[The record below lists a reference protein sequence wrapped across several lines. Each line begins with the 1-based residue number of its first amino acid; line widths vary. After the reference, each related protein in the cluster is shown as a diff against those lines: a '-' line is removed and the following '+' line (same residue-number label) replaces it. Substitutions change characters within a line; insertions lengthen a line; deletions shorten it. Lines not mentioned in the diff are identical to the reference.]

1 MNQWKH
7 ELNDI
12 AGNFSEQQARLMQGV
27 LTKSRKKKKRKTIF
41 TTSIATILMAVIG
54 LFLYQ
59 NVQPE
64 QPTTASTPQ
73 KPQVEHQP
81 LKFSTPDEPVY
92 YDEKLYMFYTTIF
105 QFGLPS
111 VEEDLTVYDPDAM
124 AFYSMISQQALEHQ
138 ATLAGYKFDPTE
150 YEKQIKEV
158 RSTLTPELR
167 KEFEEHA
174 KASGLTI
181 EEFVEQIALP
191 VAAKTAL
198 LEQFLG
204 DLDSLNQQITDFYEM
219 YEAEI
224 QALAAELKLEKKISN
239 TWYNRMLGNET
250 FEDVLKIE
258 EQTE

>member
-1 MNQWKH
+1 
-7 ELNDI
+7 
-12 AGNFSEQQARLMQGV
+12 
-27 LTKSRKKKKRKTIF
+27 
-41 TTSIATILMAVIG
+41 
-54 LFLYQ
+54 
-59 NVQPE
+59 
-64 QPTTASTPQ
+64 
-73 KPQVEHQP
+73 
-81 LKFSTPDEPVY
+81 
-92 YDEKLYMFYTTIF
+92 
-105 QFGLPS
+105 
-111 VEEDLTVYDPDAM
+111 
-124 AFYSMISQQALEHQ
+124 MISQQALEHQ

-204 DLDSLNQQITDFYEM
+204 DLDSLNQQITGFYEM

-224 QALAAELKLEKKISN
+224 QVLAAELKLEKKISN
-239 TWYNRMLGNET
+239 TWYNRMLGDES